1 MKSLVLPIHI
11 SVITFVELQGISTKF
26 QEYLRYCI
34 ERVTGHIFHQTE
46 LTILEKQLGIRTVGD
61 LVSTILMWGFFEGPA
76 RSFYF
81 RYPRSWTKVPLV
93 LLNE

>member
-1 MKSLVLPIHI
+1 M
-11 SVITFVELQGISTKF
+11 
-26 QEYLRYCI
+26 RYCI

-61 LVSTILMWGFFEGPA
+61 LVSTILMWGFAEGPA

-93 LLNE
+93 LFIL